1 MWSAD
6 AASLSWMDI
15 CTWSS
20 PASARRAEDPVR
32 DADCGGDEIGIET
45 GGMGAG
51 GDVYEVPP
59 RAGLAARQMHLED
72 AKAGRL
78 AEDAPPSRGV
88 EFVLSRIE
96 RERVRAIGAAERTA
110 VGQFGEQAERLVHYC
125 GTR

>member
-1 MWSAD
+1 VVGGCGVAVLDGDLHMVEPG
-6 AASLSWMDI
+6 LGE
-15 CTWSS
+15 
-20 PASARRAEDPVR
+20 RAEGLARDPDR
-32 DADCGGDEIGIET
+32 GGDEIGVET

-51 GDVYEVPP
+51 RDVDKVPP

-72 AKAGRL
+72 AKACRL
-78 AEDAPPSRGV
+78 AEDASPSRGV

-110 VGQFGEQAERLVHYC
+110 VAQFGEQAERLVHYC